1 VVGGWRNCLEKAQIA
16 MDEVSGVIALKL
28 PYDYRGDGLQKSL
41 KIIIIHRT
49 VDFHPLKGFRNDMA
63 NRIPRTEEPWMRAY
77 KTNLL
82 FMELTQKIPMLN
94 RKKNKRGKECK
105 SLESE
110 RSRDQ
115 QGQRGMGITILFHIH
130 SQIRRIQTW
139 SQFPWKLRSLPG

>member
-1 VVGGWRNCLEKAQIA
+1 

-82 FMELTQKIPMLN
+82 FMELNPEDSNVKQKEKQK
-94 RKKNKRGKECK
+94 RKRV
-105 SLESE
+105 
-110 RSRDQ
+110 
-115 QGQRGMGITILFHIH
+115 
-130 SQIRRIQTW
+130 
-139 SQFPWKLRSLPG
+139 